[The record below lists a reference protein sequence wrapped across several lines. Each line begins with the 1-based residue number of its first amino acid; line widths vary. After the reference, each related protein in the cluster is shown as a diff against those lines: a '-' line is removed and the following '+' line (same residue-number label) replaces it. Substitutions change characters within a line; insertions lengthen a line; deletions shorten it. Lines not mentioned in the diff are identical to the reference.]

1 MEVRTGFTLV
11 RYDVGKYSYW
21 SPVFPSSR
29 HHHGRHRAQETIFH
43 GNDSDPWTVRLIW
56 YCWYEPLTP
65 TATNI
70 FYQVS
75 FVSKLFFTF
84 FFNFIWRHL
93 IGSRELHVKLLYFLP
108 SQLGVLKIFWY
119 RRFVMIHSPYLSII
133 LEILNLWWNLYY
145 NMTTWSVLT
154 SISEASR
161 NNDYRTFLIMIIAF
175 DTNIIYWWLGL
186 KSIFVKSKSPIRK
199 TNYQINLRSL
209 PGSLQ
214 LSCSS

>member
-1 MEVRTGFTLV
+1 MVLLV
-11 RYDVGKYSYW
+11 WTSHSHRYQH
-21 SPVFPSSR
+21 FLSSFLCLQ
-29 HHHGRHRAQETIFH
+29 A
-43 GNDSDPWTVRLIW
+43 
-56 YCWYEPLTP
+56 
-65 TATNI
+65 
-70 FYQVS
+70 
-75 FVSKLFFTF
+75 FFTF
-84 FFNFIWRHL
+84 FFYFIWRHL